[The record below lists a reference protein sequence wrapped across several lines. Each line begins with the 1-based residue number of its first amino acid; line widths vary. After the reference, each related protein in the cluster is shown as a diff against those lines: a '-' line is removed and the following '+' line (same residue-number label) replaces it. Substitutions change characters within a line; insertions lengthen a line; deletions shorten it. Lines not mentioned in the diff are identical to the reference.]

1 MQLKKP
7 KFWDKK
13 KPNLISYLLL
23 PFTSIIKLNNL
34 WQSFALPKKSNLIKS
49 ICVGNIYV
57 GGTGK
62 TPTTIKL
69 FKILKKLKIKVA
81 VGKKFYP
88 SQKDEIKILKNY
100 TNLLISN
107 NRKNI
112 IKKAKELKQEM
123 VVFDDGLQDNSI
135 YYDIKIVCFD
145 YQNWIGNGQLIP
157 AGPLREKIDSLNK
170 YDCVFLKDTD
180 SNKID
185 IITKEI
191 KKINHNIKIFCTY
204 LEISNLKQINKFN
217 KIIIFSG
224 IGNPNNFKRILQKNN
239 FNIIEEIIYPD
250 HYDYKKND
258 IIEIKKKAK
267 KIGANIITT
276 EKDFIKLSD
285 KEKKNIN
292 FLKVNLKIKN
302 EKNFINFLKL
312 KIHEK
317 Y

>member
-13 KPNLISYLLL
+13 KTNLISYLLL
-23 PFTSIIKLNNL
+23 PFTLIIKLNNL
-34 WQSFALPKKSNLIKS
+34 LQSFALPKKSNLIKS

-69 FKILKKLKIKVA
+69 FRILEKLKIKVA

-88 SQKDEIKILKNY
+88 SQKDEIAILENH
-100 TNLLISN
+100 TNLIISN

-135 YYDIKIVCFD
+135 YHDIKIVCFD
-145 YQNWIGNGQLIP
+145 YQNWVGNGQLIP
-157 AGPLREKIDSLNK
+157 AGPLREKLDSLKK
-170 YDCVFLKDTD
+170 YDCVFLKDAE

-185 IITKEI
+185 IISKKI
-191 KKINHNIKIFCTY
+191 KKVNRNIKIFCTY
-204 LEISNLKQINKFN
+204 FEISNLKQINKFN

-224 IGNPNNFKRILQKNN
+224 IGNPSNFKKILQKKN

-250 HYDYKKND
+250 HYEYKKND
-258 IIEIKKKAK
+258 ITQIKKKAK

-276 EKDFIKLSD
+276 EKDFVKLSN

-312 KIHEK
+312 KIHDK

>member
-34 WQSFALPKKSNLIKS
+34 FQSFALPKKSNLIKS

-69 FKILKKLKIKVA
+69 FKILKELKIKVA

-123 VVFDDGLQDNSI
+123 VVFDDGLQDNSV
-135 YYDIKIVCFD
+135 YHDFKIVCFD

-157 AGPLREKIDSLNK
+157 AGPLREKIDSLKK
-170 YDCVFLKDTD
+170 YDCVFLKDVG

-185 IITKEI
+185 IVTKEI
-191 KKINHNIKIFCTY
+191 KKINRNIKIFCTY

-250 HYDYKKND
+250 HYEYKKND
-258 IIEIKKKAK
+258 LTQIKKIAK

>member
-34 WQSFALPKKSNLIKS
+34 FQSFILPKKSNLIKS

-88 SQKDEIKILKNY
+88 SQKDEITILKNH

-112 IKKAKELKQEM
+112 IKKAKELRQEV

-135 YYDIKIVCFD
+135 YHDIKIVCFD

-157 AGPLREKIDSLNK
+157 AGPLREKLNSLKK
-170 YDCVFLKDTD
+170 YDCVFLKDID
-180 SNKID
+180 SNKFN
-185 IITKEI
+185 IISKEI
-191 KKINHNIKIFCTY
+191 KKINRNIKIFCTY
-204 LEISNLKQINKFN
+204 FEISNLKQINQFD

-224 IGNPNNFKRILQKNN
+224 IGNPNNFKKILQKNN

-250 HYDYKKND
+250 HYEYKKND
-258 IIEIKKKAK
+258 LTQIKKIAK

-276 EKDFIKLSD
+276 EKDFVKLSN

-302 EKNFINFLKL
+302 EKNFINFLKF
-312 KIHEK
+312 KIHDK

>member
-13 KPNLISYLLL
+13 KPDLISCLLL
-23 PFTSIIKLNNL
+23 PFTLIIKINNFF
-34 WQSFALPKKSNLIKS
+34 QSFASPKKNNFIKS

-69 FKILKKLKIKVA
+69 FKILKKLKTRVA
-81 VGKKFYP
+81 VGKKFYL
-88 SQKDEIKILKNY
+88 SQKDEITILKNH
-100 TNLLISN
+100 TNLIISST
-107 NRKNI
+107 RKNI
-112 IKKAKELKQEM
+112 IKKAKELRQEV
-123 VVFDDGLQDNSI
+123 VVFDDGLQDNTI
-135 YYDIKIVCFD
+135 YHDIKIVCFD
-145 YQNWIGNGQLIP
+145 YQTWIGNGQLIP
-157 AGPLREKIDSLNK
+157 AGPLREELDSLKK
-170 YDCVFLKDTD
+170 YDCVFLKDID
-180 SNKID
+180 SNKVNIFS
-185 IITKEI
+185 KKI
-191 KKINHNIKIFCTY
+191 KKVNRNIKIFFTY
-204 LEISNLKQINKFN
+204 LEISNLKQIKKFN

-224 IGNPNNFKRILQKNN
+224 IGNPSSFKKILQKNN

-250 HYDYKKND
+250 HYEYKKDD
-258 IIEIKKKAK
+258 ITEIKKKAK

-276 EKDFIKLSD
+276 EKDFIKLSN

-302 EKNFINFLKL
+302 EKNFINFLKF
-312 KIHEK
+312 KIHGK

>member
-34 WQSFALPKKSNLIKS
+34 LQSFAFPKKSNLIKS

-69 FKILKKLKIKVA
+69 FKILKKLKVKVT

-88 SQKDEIKILKNY
+88 SQKDEITILKNH

-112 IKKAKELKQEM
+112 IKKAKELKQEV

-135 YYDIKIVCFD
+135 YHDIKIVCFD
-145 YQNWIGNGQLIP
+145 YQKWIGNGQLIP
-157 AGPLREKIDSLNK
+157 AGPLREKLDSLKK
-170 YDCVFLKDTD
+170 YDCVFLKDID
-180 SNKID
+180 SNEFNIVS
-185 IITKEI
+185 KEI
-191 KKINHNIKIFCTY
+191 KKINRNIKIFCTY
-204 LEISNLKQINKFN
+204 FEISNLKQINKFD

-224 IGNPNNFKRILQKNN
+224 IGNPNNFKKILQKNN

-250 HYDYKKND
+250 HYEYKKND
-258 IIEIKKKAK
+258 LTQIKKMAK
-267 KIGANIITT
+267 KIGADIITT
-276 EKDFIKLSD
+276 EKDFVKLSN

-292 FLKVNLKIKN
+292 FLKVNLKIKD
-302 EKNFINFLKL
+302 EKNFINFLKF
-312 KIHEK
+312 KIHDK

>member
-13 KPNLISYLLL
+13 EPNLISYLLL
-23 PFTSIIKLNNL
+23 PFTLIIKINNFF
-34 WQSFALPKKSNLIKS
+34 QSFVLPKKNNLIKS

-69 FKILKKLKIKVA
+69 FEILKKLKIKVA

-88 SQKDEIKILKNY
+88 LQKDEITILKNH
-100 TNLLISN
+100 TNLIVSN
-107 NRKNI
+107 TRKNI
-112 IKKAKELKQEM
+112 IKKAKELRQEV
-123 VVFDDGLQDNSI
+123 VVFDDGLQDNTI
-135 YYDIKIVCFD
+135 YHDIKIVCFD
-145 YQNWIGNGQLIP
+145 YQNWVGNGQLIP
-157 AGPLREKIDSLNK
+157 AGPLREKLDSLKK
-170 YDCVFLKDTD
+170 YDCVFLKDVD
-180 SNKID
+180 FNKID
-185 IITKEI
+185 IVSKKI
-191 KKINHNIKIFCTY
+191 KKVNLNIKIFCTY
-204 LEISNLKQINKFN
+204 MEISNLKQINKFD

-224 IGNPNNFKRILQKNN
+224 IGNPNSFKNILQKKG

-250 HYDYKKND
+250 HYQYKKND
-258 IIEIKKKAK
+258 ITEIKKKAK

-276 EKDFIKLSD
+276 EKDFIKLSN

-302 EKNFINFLKL
+302 EKNFINFLKF
-312 KIHEK
+312 KIHGK